1 MASVDDIMAKIK
13 SMQED
18 LKTLEKDLRVILK
31 GASSTK
37 VSKAKKAAKAEGSS
51 SDSEKVTR
59 APTAWTAWTKHAKS
73 AFPADYETFAENA
86 ESKRGIA
93 IVFAKHASLNHAD
106 EFAEFNA
113 AFSVAH
119 PKTDVKPK
127 SKAKAKAKEDTSSL
141 PPFVED
147 PPALTGKEVHAP
159 KKKVLLIKKP
169 NAAKPEMIP
178 ATIRGK
184 IYTRNAETNGCWRVK
199 ADGSRG
205 EWAGVYDPI
214 TDTLEACDEQ
224 S

>member
-18 LKTLEKDLRVILK
+18 LKILEKDLRVILK

-119 PKTDVKPK
+119 PKADKPAA
-127 SKAKAKAKEDTSSL
+127 KAKAKAKEDTSSL

-147 PPALTGKEVHAP
+147 LPALTGKEVPAP

-169 NAAKPEMIP
+169 VAAAKPEMIP